1 MALQCLRSICAIY
14 LVLLLY
20 CMERMGLLFVLG
32 VLSLLS
38 SSFCVVYFSVLLNAV
53 IVLSCVYPRWISAT
67 RKWFSL
73 LCSSSLS
80 VIIRLYLNAWLYIMA
95 FLHDWRWKELWCNMS
110 VLSVGLM
117 YRSDSSLSLGLM

>member
-1 MALQCLRSICAIY
+1 MTLQCLRSMCAIY

-20 CMERMGLLFVLG
+20 CMENMGLLFVLG
-32 VLSLLS
+32 VFSLLS
-38 SSFCVVYFSVLLNAV
+38 SSFCVVYFSALLNAV
-53 IVLSCVYPRWISAT
+53 IMLSCVYPRWISAT
-67 RKWFSL
+67 SRWFSL
-73 LCSSSLS
+73 LCNLSLS
-80 VIIRLYLNAWLYIMA
+80 VIIRLYLSAWLYIMA